1 VINAAAPAY
10 LGAAEHLEE
19 DMTAPISQQPQPLP
33 ESARARLARPQQTGR
48 PFFTSDLSVNEF
60 VLTTQ
65 AGFEPVGLVMGTSIY
80 HVGIQAGRWNVSQ
93 ELQVLSQ
100 AMYHCRELAMS
111 RMEAEAEA
119 LGADGVIGVRIRS
132 LHYPFSSDVLEFVCV
147 GTAVRSADG
156 TSHRTPA
163 GRPFT
168 SHLSGQ
174 DFWTL
179 WQHGFIPRAL
189 VLGTCVYH
197 IAHMTFRQM
206 LSNIGQNAELTT
218 FTQAAYDAREI
229 AMARMQYEG
238 EQVGADGVVGVTVDE
253 SAWGWGEHAIEFF
266 AMGTAVQRLRPDS
279 AHATPSLVMPVT
291 G

>member
-1 VINAAAPAY
+1 MSNPV
-10 LGAAEHLEE
+10 
-19 DMTAPISQQPQPLP
+19 SQQPQQLP
-33 ESARARLARPQQTGR
+33 ESARARLGR
-48 PFFTSDLSVNEF
+48 AKQDGRTFFTSDLSVNEF

-65 AGFEPVGLVMGTSIY
+65 TGFEPLGLVMGTCIY
-80 HVGIQAGRWNVSQ
+80 HVGVQVAKWSVSQ

-100 AMYHCRELAMS
+100 AMYHCRELAMA
-111 RMEAEAEA
+111 RMESEADL

-132 LHYPFSSDVLEFVCV
+132 LNYMFASDVLEFVAV
-147 GTAVRSADG
+147 GTAVKS
-156 TSHRTPA
+156 TSGNNYRTPQ

-179 WQHGFIPRAL
+179 HRHGWLPRSL

-197 IAHMTFRQM
+197 IAHMSFRQM
-206 LSNIGQNAELTT
+206 LSNLGQNVEMTN
-218 FTQAAYDAREI
+218 FSQAAYDAREI

-238 EQVGADGVVGVTVDE
+238 EQVQADGVVGVTIDE
-253 SAWGWGEHAIEFF
+253 SPWNWGEHAIEFF
-266 AMGTAVQRLRPDS
+266 AMGTAVSRLHPD
-279 AHATPSLVMPVT
+279 AQPENPTMVMPLT

>member
-1 VINAAAPAY
+1 MSMPV
-10 LGAAEHLEE
+10 
-19 DMTAPISQQPQPLP
+19 SQQPQPLP
-33 ESARARLARPQQTGR
+33 ESARARLGRSQQGR

-60 VLTTQ
+60 VLTMQT
-65 AGFEPVGLVMGTSIY
+65 GFQPLGMVMGTSIY
-80 HVGIQAGRWNVSQ
+80 HVGLQVGRWSVSQ

-100 AMYHCRELAMS
+100 AMYHCRELAMG

-119 LGADGVIGVRIRS
+119 LGADGVIGVQIRS
-132 LHYPFSSDVLEFVCV
+132 LNYAFASDVLEFVAV
-147 GTAVRSADG
+147 GTAIKAENGQSY
-156 TSHRTPA
+156 RTPA
-163 GRPFT
+163 GRPFS

-179 WQHGFIPRAL
+179 WQHGYVPRAL

-206 LSNIGQNAELTT
+206 LSNVGQNVELTA

-238 EQVGADGVVGVTVDE
+238 EQVGADGIVGVTVDE
-253 SAWGWGEHAIEFF
+253 SAWEWGEHAIEFF
-266 AMGTAVQRLRPDS
+266 AMGTAVSRVRPDAQPVS
-279 AHATPSLVMPVT
+279 PTLTMPLT
-291 G
+291 